1 MSTVTCFKGFHNLG
15 ERAFNQHPIDGW
27 SKTGSFG
34 PGLYFGD
41 LNCAQVYAEKY
52 YPNDAIYK
60 AVVKPKNT
68 LELHVSDEHLDEFGI
83 DTYALPLISSAFD
96 VDLDEAAM
104 LFSSL
109 ATNDNHLGDAILNK
123 LVSKGYDSIHVV
135 YNRNP
140 DVFEFVVLDP
150 KLKIEITTLPKFGLE
165 IDSPNS
171 APKI

>member
-1 MSTVTCFKGFHNLG
+1 MTITCFKGFHTAG
-15 ERAFNQHPIDGW
+15 EKTFDQYPIDGW

-41 LNCAQVYAEKY
+41 FNCAQVYAENY
-52 YPNDAIYK
+52 YPNEAIYQ
-60 AVVKPKNT
+60 AVVNPKNT
-68 LELHVSDEHLDEFGI
+68 LELHVSDDLLDEFDL

-109 ATNDNHLGDAILNK
+109 ATNDNHLGDVILNQ
-123 LVSKGYDSIHVV
+123 LVSKGFDSIHVI
-135 YNRNP
+135 YNGNF

-150 KLKIEITTLPKFGLE
+150 KLKIEITMLPKTGLD
-165 IDSPNS
+165 IDSSNT